1 MENKE
6 RLITISIFIMV
17 ILLLIGDLVE
27 DFHQGSSFEH
37 ILQESVVMILG
48 LVGILT
54 LTFRYFVTRSRYKR
68 SESDLKKVREDLTN
82 FKNETKG
89 LTQGMSQKIDE
100 QLEMWKLTK
109 AEKDISLLILK
120 GLSNKEV
127 ANIRS
132 TSEKTVRQQATSIYQ
147 KSGLGG
153 RSELSAFFLEDIL
166 FPPEF
171 LA

>member
-27 DFHQGSSFEH
+27 DFNSGSSFEH
-37 ILQESVVMILG
+37 ILQESLVMVLG
-48 LVGILT
+48 LIGILS
-54 LTFRYFVTRSRYKR
+54 LTFRYFVTRDQFKR
-68 SESDLKKVREDLTN
+68 SEQDLKRVREDLVN

-89 LTQGMSQKIDE
+89 LTEGMSQKIDE

-120 GLSNKEV
+120 GLSNKEI
-127 ANIRS
+127 ADIRS

-147 KSGLGG
+147 KSGLSS

-166 FPPEF
+166 FPPDA